1 MSFRAELILVLL
13 LPSFSLAGPAEC
25 VKKLYEYGRGFDPT
39 RFEKEAT
46 KKTRED
52 PNPNG
57 APGEMLHWTTLSLKG
72 SWVTTL
78 ECNSCSPCKGVTD
91 LLPTANRKLP
101 CGLTNGMSE
110 QAVTQRLG
118 RPYERKDGTLLYVY
132 PPLERNQEITLRM
145 DRGKLAAIHWRF
157 YMD

>member
-46 KKTRED
+46 KKTREER
-52 PNPNG
+52 NPNG
-57 APGEMLHWTTLSLKG
+57 APGEMLRWTTFSLKG
-72 SWVTTL
+72 SSVTTL
-78 ECNSCSPCKGVTD
+78 ECNSCSPRKGVTD
-91 LLPTANRKLP
+91 LLLTANRKLP

-110 QAVTQRLG
+110 QAVTQCLG
-118 RPYERKDGTLLYVY
+118 RPHERKGGNLLYVY

-145 DRGKLAAIHWRF
+145 HGGKLAAIHWSF

>member
-1 MSFRAELILVLL
+1 MSFRAELILVFL

-39 RFEKEAT
+39 RFSKEAT
-46 KKTRED
+46 KKTREE

-78 ECNSCSPCKGVTD
+78 ECNSCSPHKGVTD
-91 LLPTANRKLP
+91 LFLTANRKLP

-118 RPYERKDGTLLYVY
+118 RPYERKDGNLLYVY
-132 PPLERNQEITLRM
+132 PPFEQNQEIMLRM
-145 DRGKLAAIHWRF
+145 RGGKLAAIHWGF

>member
-13 LPSFSLAGPAEC
+13 LPSFSFAGPAEC

-46 KKTRED
+46 KKTREER
-52 PNPNG
+52 NPNG
-57 APGEMLHWTTLSLKG
+57 APGEMLRWTTFSLKG
-72 SWVTTL
+72 SSVTTL
-78 ECNSCSPCKGVTD
+78 ECNSCSPRKSVTD
-91 LLPTANRKLP
+91 VLLTANRKLP

-110 QAVTQRLG
+110 QVVTQCLG
-118 RPYERKDGTLLYVY
+118 RSHERKGGNLLYVY

-145 DRGKLAAIHWRF
+145 HGGKLAAIHWSF

>member
-13 LPSFSLAGPAEC
+13 LPSFSFAGPAEC

-46 KKTRED
+46 KKTREER
-52 PNPNG
+52 NPNG
-57 APGEMLHWTTLSLKG
+57 APGEMLRWTTFSLKG
-72 SWVTTL
+72 SSVTTL
-78 ECNSCSPCKGVTD
+78 ECNSCSPRKSVTD
-91 LLPTANRKLP
+91 VLLTANRKLP

-110 QAVTQRLG
+110 QVVTQCLG
-118 RPYERKDGTLLYVY
+118 RPHERKGGNLLYVY

-145 DRGKLAAIHWRF
+145 HGGKLAAIHWSF